1 MSRLL
6 NVPRILPGAMV
17 LAGLLLA
24 HGAHPAFAES
34 DFERGYREGYGRGY
48 QDGLGATQFSPTQSH
63 PARRPGAVPA
73 GIIVIRARYGD
84 EHKACDLT
92 AWAAQRFNGRTSAE
106 VDVSNQICG
115 DPSPGNRKSLHVE
128 YLCNGQAKM
137 EEAYEHRR
145 LSLSCF

>member
-1 MSRLL
+1 MSRL
-6 NVPRILPGAMV
+6 VKIAQTLPA
-17 LAGLLLA
+17 AAFIAALLLA
-24 HGAHPAFAES
+24 LGAHPAFAES

-48 QDGLGATQFSPTQSH
+48 QDGLGATQFSPIQSS
-63 PARRPGAVPA
+63 PARRPSTGPA
-73 GIIVIRARYGD
+73 GIVVIRARYGD
-84 EHKACDLT
+84 DHKSCDLT
-92 AWAAQRFNGRTSAE
+92 AWAAKHFNSRTSAE

-128 YLCNGQAKM
+128 YLCNGQTKM

>member
-6 NVPRILPGAMV
+6 NVPRTLPGALV

-24 HGAHPAFAES
+24 FGVQQACAES

-48 QDGLGATQFSPTQSH
+48 QDGLGATQFSPAQSH
-63 PARRPGAVPA
+63 SPRRPSTGPA

-84 EHKACDLT
+84 DHKACDLT

-106 VDVSNQICG
+106 VDVSNAICG
-115 DPSPGNRKSLHVE
+115 DPSPGNRKSLHLE
-128 YLCNGQAKM
+128 YLCNGQAKT

-145 LSLSCF
+145 LSLYCH

>member
-1 MSRLL
+1 MSGPLKMLRSHL
-6 NVPRILPGAMV
+6 GAMS

-24 HGAHPAFAES
+24 LCVQPACAES

-48 QDGLGATQFSPTQSH
+48 QDGLGATHLSPAQSH
-63 PARRPGAVPA
+63 SARRSGMVPA

-84 EHKACDLT
+84 DHKACDLT

-106 VDVSNQICG
+106 VDVSNAICG

-128 YLCNGQAKM
+128 YLCNGQAKT
-137 EEAYEHRR
+137 EETYEHRR
-145 LSLSCF
+145 LSLYCH